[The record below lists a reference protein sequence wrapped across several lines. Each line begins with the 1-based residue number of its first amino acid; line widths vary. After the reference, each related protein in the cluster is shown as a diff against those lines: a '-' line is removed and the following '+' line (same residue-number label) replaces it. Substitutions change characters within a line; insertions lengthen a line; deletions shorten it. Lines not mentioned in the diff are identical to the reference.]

1 MVRTMT
7 LFYPCQIRVSNEYM
21 YGLDPQKKEKKDPKR
36 IKLEKMNKKII

>member
-21 YGLDPQKKEKKDPKR
+21 YGLDAQKKKKKR
-36 IKLEKMNKKII
+36 PSKD